1 MMNTVAA
8 SIDIDALQHNFT
20 VVRRHAPHSKII
32 AVLKANAYGHGLLQ
46 VAHAL
51 AQADA
56 YAVARVEEALV
67 LRANAITKP
76 ILVLGGFFSAE
87 ALPLLAKHELQ
98 TTLHTWEQLALLEQ
112 ASLPAPIKVWLK
124 LDTGMNRLG
133 LRTLELPAFIER
145 LSHCRNVV
153 QPFHL
158 MTHFSQSDEQDTQ
171 ATRLQIEEFNRL
183 SAHLPGERTWPTPP
197 ASSPGQRPAATGSGP
212 ASCSTAPPRLPVSSP
227 PTMTCAR
234 S

>member
-1 MMNTVAA
+1 MMNTVTA

-87 ALPLLAKHELQ
+87 ALQLLAKHELQ
-98 TTLHTWEQLALLEQ
+98 TTCIPGSSW
-112 ASLPAPIKVWLK
+112 
-124 LDTGMNRLG
+124 
-133 LRTLELPAFIER
+133 
-145 LSHCRNVV
+145 HCSSRPVC
-153 QPFHL
+153 
-158 MTHFSQSDEQDTQ
+158 
-171 ATRLQIEEFNRL
+171 
-183 SAHLPGERTWPTPP
+183 PP
-197 ASSPGQRPAATGSGP
+197 PSRCGSSSIPE
-212 ASCSTAPPRLPVSSP
+212 
-227 PTMTCAR
+227 
-234 S
+234 